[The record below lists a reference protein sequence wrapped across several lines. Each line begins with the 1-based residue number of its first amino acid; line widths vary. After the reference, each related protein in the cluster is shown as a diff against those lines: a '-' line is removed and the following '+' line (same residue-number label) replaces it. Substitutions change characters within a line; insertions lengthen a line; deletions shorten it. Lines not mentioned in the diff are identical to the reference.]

1 MTASDLSRILHG
13 KRLGHGKYVCK
24 CPSHDDSSPSLSVR
38 DGKSAV
44 LIKCW
49 TGCENEDILNSMG
62 LTFSDLF
69 YSGTKPSPKALRE
82 AERKRA
88 IEERERAEKR
98 RLERESIDMGW
109 KWEKVRNS
117 LGLLLMKSPQ
127 DVKLLQL
134 FNHATDMSR
143 VVTPSAIDPN
153 PMLYGVFEKRGLL
166 EGVNAGVVGAQ
177 VMRYLKDGGVL

>member
-1 MTASDLSRILHG
+1 MTASDLARMFNG
-13 KRLGHGKYVCK
+13 KRTGHGRYIAR
-24 CPSHDDSSPSLSVR
+24 CPAHEDSSPSLSIR
-38 DGKSAV
+38 DGRDAV
-44 LIKCW
+44 LLKCW
-49 TGCENEDILNSMG
+49 ANCSTDSVLSSAG

-69 YSGTKPSPKALRE
+69 YSGTKPSSKALRE
-82 AERKRA
+82 AEKQRA

-153 PMLYGVFEKRGLL
+153 PMLYGVFEKHGPL

-177 VMRYLKDGGVL
+177 VMRYLEKL